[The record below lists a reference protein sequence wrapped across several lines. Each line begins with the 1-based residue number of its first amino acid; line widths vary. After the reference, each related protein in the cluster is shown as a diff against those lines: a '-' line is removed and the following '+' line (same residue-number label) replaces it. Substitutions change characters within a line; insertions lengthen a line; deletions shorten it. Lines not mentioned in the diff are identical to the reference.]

1 MRHLVWL
8 VSFALSLTLAN
19 AQADS
24 VGSATMIIG
33 TPEVETEAGSLALQ
47 KGDEIA
53 AGSRVVTGRGDHVH
67 IRFVDGTLVSVRPNT
82 ILSIDL
88 FEGNNDQVESFR
100 LDLDRGVIRTIS
112 GDGLKSNREGFRLNT
127 PIAAIGIRGTDFT
140 THAGLKETRVRVH
153 AGEVV
158 MSPLGDSCIADGLG
172 PCASE
177 FALSLAAGTNDAL
190 RMRVGGL
197 PELFRLTIDPSL
209 KSVDPAASDASDADA
224 DDASV
229 AASRARADGELV
241 SIKERPELKPFVD
254 TEADLANQTGPLIWG
269 HWFAKP
275 RDDNWSIP
283 AVELLGRYDPTVSNR
298 YHGLFR
304 DPAHS
309 GMINPSQPKLVLGLT
324 AADAT
329 LDYNFLQTPATVSA
343 GYLLLDFEAR
353 AFMSELTVE
362 TDRLGTVG
370 LSGIGFISPTGVF
383 VSRSSSDR
391 MAGATTSDGS
401 NAGMLFEKQVG
412 SGLVQGVSLWGE

>member
-1 MRHLVWL
+1 MQVLPSRGPEPLAGTRRLSQLCTSPSALRHRLL
-8 VSFALSLTLAN
+8 HRHR
-19 AQADS
+19 
-24 VGSATMIIG
+24 
-33 TPEVETEAGSLALQ
+33 P
-47 KGDEIA
+47 
-53 AGSRVVTGRGDHVH
+53 SRRRRSQRCHRARHRHVH
-67 IRFVDGTLVSVRPNT
+67 R
-82 ILSIDL
+82 
-88 FEGNNDQVESFR
+88 Q
-100 LDLDRGVIRTIS
+100 
-112 GDGLKSNREGFRLNT
+112 
-127 PIAAIGIRGTDFT
+127 
-140 THAGLKETRVRVH
+140 
-153 AGEVV
+153 
-158 MSPLGDSCIADGLG
+158 
-172 PCASE
+172 
-177 FALSLAAGTNDAL
+177 
-190 RMRVGGL
+190 
-197 PELFRLTIDPSL
+197 
-209 KSVDPAASDASDADA
+209 
-224 DDASV
+224 
-229 AASRARADGELV
+229 
-241 SIKERPELKPFVD
+241 ELKPFVD

-309 GMINPSQPKLVLGLT
+309 GVINPSQPKLVLGLT

-391 MAGATTSDGS
+391 MAGASRGPGS
-401 NAGMLFEKQVG
+401 T
-412 SGLVQGVSLWGE
+412 GLSQLIHERWSNGPEGATCRVVRHV